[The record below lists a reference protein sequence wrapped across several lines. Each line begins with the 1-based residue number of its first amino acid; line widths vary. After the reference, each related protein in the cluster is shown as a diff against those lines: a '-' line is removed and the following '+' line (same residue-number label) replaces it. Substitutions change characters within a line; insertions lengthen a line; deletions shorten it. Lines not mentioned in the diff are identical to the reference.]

1 MKGAAIAGFDWDD
14 GNRAKWRKHGLSL
27 DEVEAVFHHPH
38 GLAPDIAHSG
48 PEMRFLAIGDG
59 GGSRP
64 TLVAFTLRERDG
76 ARLIRPISARHM
88 HRKEIEHYAQAIA
101 QTGE

>member
-1 MKGAAIAGFDWDD
+1 
-14 GNRAKWRKHGLSL
+14 
-27 DEVEAVFHHPH
+27 
-38 GLAPDIAHSG
+38 
-48 PEMRFLAIGDG
+48 MRFLAIGDG